1 MPARYFR
8 NGSGLGSG
16 SLAYR
21 GGGKRDWPLAM
32 SEHDVHGQEA
42 QGGGRVMEIKHE
54 FIQQRL
60 DDA

>member
-1 MPARYFR
+1 
-8 NGSGLGSG
+8 
-16 SLAYR
+16 LAYR